1 MNAIGILGGSFDPVH
16 RGHMQLAR
24 DALGRLPIGEL
35 RLIPAAQS
43 WQKSAPTAASHR
55 AEMVRLAIADE
66 MPDIRHRLVLDM
78 REIERGGATYTV
90 DTLRELHQL
99 LPATSLV
106 MVMGG
111 DQFERIDTW
120 REWRSLLALAHI
132 AVARRGSAPL
142 SLSPALAS
150 WHAAHRVIAAAELAA
165 SPAGRTVEFEMSP
178 MDVSSTEV
186 RRQLANPDV
195 DPDWLATMIPSAV
208 LDYIRTHRLY
218 LPE

>member
-43 WQKSAPTAASHR
+43 WQKPAPTAASHR

-66 MPDIRHRLVLDM
+66 VPDIRRRLVLDM

-120 REWRSLLALAHI
+120 REWHSLLTLAHV

-142 SLSPALAS
+142 SPRPALAS

-186 RRQLANPDV
+186 RSQLANPNV
-195 DPDWLATMIPSAV
+195 DPDRLATMIPSAV

-218 LPE
+218 LTE